1 MISLIMKIKISLT
14 LFLLMLVAM
23 SGQAQWQKNAL
34 YLGGDLSMLP
44 YCEQQGKIYL
54 DDNGQPVGD
63 LLRWLKEKRNFNS
76 IRVRLFVDPS
86 HAPEEQREW
95 GAIQDLDYVK
105 ALGKRIK
112 DLGMSFMLDFHYS
125 DTWADP
131 SQQII
136 PLDWKSLTNE
146 ELYETIYN
154 YTKQTLQELTAAG
167 AKPDL
172 IQIGNEISLGMLRG
186 DNWEYYCVMDSPEST
201 WERLVRL
208 LQQASKA
215 CREVCPE
222 AGIII
227 HTEKVNEID
236 YLQFFYEKMRDVDYD
251 IIGTSYYREWHGDIA
266 GLDRALTMLEQ
277 KFSDKVIMDVE
288 TNSCQWADEKE
299 NYEFTKSELGQND
312 FTRAV
317 IETLWQHPHVTGL
330 YWWQP
335 EFSIVSLWDQE
346 TGRPLLA
353 LSTLMTFLNKNSEGH
368 APDVT
373 FQYLKN
379 PLFSFN
385 LSGWTNTGGTAF
397 WRENTWEMINNYC
410 DFEWTGQPIVDQE
423 VVQFPELPVGKY
435 RLSAS
440 CASDGDSRGLYLVA
454 GDSKQEMP
462 GTGTPVTYSLT
473 FSVSAAGPVKL
484 GFKVQDTTASWANLD
499 NFRLE
504 RMDATAI
511 SDISYKPKEMQ
522 GIYNLTGQ
530 RLNKPKKGIN
540 IIGGRKVIVK

>member
-1 MISLIMKIKISLT
+1 
-14 LFLLMLVAM
+14 
-23 SGQAQWQKNAL
+23 
-34 YLGGDLSMLP
+34 
-44 YCEQQGKIYL
+44 
-54 DDNGQPVGD
+54 
-63 LLRWLKEKRNFNS
+63 
-76 IRVRLFVDPS
+76 
-86 HAPEEQREW
+86 
-95 GAIQDLDYVK
+95 
-105 ALGKRIK
+105 
-112 DLGMSFMLDFHYS
+112 
-125 DTWADP
+125 
-131 SQQII
+131 
-136 PLDWKSLTNE
+136 
-146 ELYETIYN
+146 
-154 YTKQTLQELTAAG
+154 
-167 AKPDL
+167 
-172 IQIGNEISLGMLRG
+172 
-186 DNWEYYCVMDSPEST
+186 MDSPEST

-373 FQYLKN
+373 FQYLNN

-410 DFEWTGQPIVDQE
+410 DFEWTA
-423 VVQFPELPVGKY
+423 Y
-435 RLSAS
+435 
-440 CASDGDSRGLYLVA
+440 SRPRG
-454 GDSKQEMP
+454 G
-462 GTGTPVTYSLT
+462 
-473 FSVSAAGPVKL
+473 
-484 GFKVQDTTASWANLD
+484 
-499 NFRLE
+499 
-504 RMDATAI
+504 AI
-511 SDISYKPKEMQ
+511 SRAARGEISLECFLCLRWGQQ
-522 GIYNLTGQ
+522 GTVFSGRRLQAGNAWNGNPRHLLPDFQ
-530 RLNKPKKGIN
+530 RVSCWACKTWF
-540 IIGGRKVIVK
+540 

>member
-1 MISLIMKIKISLT
+1 MMKKILIT
-14 LFLLMLVAM
+14 LLLQTLVAM
-23 SGQAQWQKNAL
+23 EGMAQWQRNAL

-44 YCEQQGKIYL
+44 YCEQGGRVYL
-54 DDNGQPVGD
+54 DDNGQPVDD
-63 LLRWLKEKRNFNS
+63 LLRWLKEERNFNS

-86 HAPEEQREW
+86 HAPAEQREW
-95 GAIQDLDYVK
+95 GAIQDLEYVK

-136 PLDWKSLTNE
+136 PLDWKSQTNE

-154 YTKQTLQELTAAG
+154 YTKQSLQELTAAG

-201 WERLVRL
+201 WVRLVKL

-227 HTEKVNEID
+227 HTEKVNDID

-288 TNSCQWADEKE
+288 TNSRQWADGNE
-299 NYEFTKSELGQND
+299 NYEFTYSELGQND

-335 EFSIVSLWDQE
+335 EFSIVSLWDQD
-346 TGRPLLA
+346 TGRPLMA
-353 LSTLMTFLNKNSEGH
+353 LNTLMTFLNKNAEGH
-368 APDVT
+368 IPDVT
-373 FQYLKN
+373 FLYLNN
-379 PLFSFN
+379 PLFSYN
-385 LSGWTNTGGTAF
+385 LSGWTNTVGTAF
-397 WRENTWEMINNYC
+397 WRENTWEILSNYC
-410 DFEWTGQPIVDQE
+410 DFEWTGEPIVDQE

-440 CASDGDSRGLYLVA
+440 CAFDGDGRGLYLLA
-454 GDSKQEMP
+454 GDSNHEMS
-462 GTGTPVTYSLT
+462 GTGAPATYSLN
-473 FSVSAAGPVKL
+473 FNVAAAGPVKV
-484 GFKVQDTTASWANLD
+484 GFKVQNTTATWANLD

-511 SDISYKPKEMQ
+511 SGISYKPQ
-522 GIYNLTGQ
+522 VAQHIYNLTGQ
-530 RLNKPKKGIN
+530 RLSKPQMGIN
-540 IIGGRKVIVK
+540 IIDGKKVVVK